1 MSYKIR
7 RLKSH
12 LKVCRSIK
20 AEKSWQL
27 EETVEILK
35 EKVESLNLELR
46 YKSYELEKMKQSRC
60 MEQEVYALITS
71 SLQNIDDAN
80 ELAKNLLACDRLI
93 NKVLAELF
101 DAIYLYNSVEE
112 QQYQQVDKA

>member
-1 MSYKIR
+1 MFYKIR

-60 MEQEVYALITS
+60 IEQEVYTLISS
-71 SLQNIDDAN
+71 SLQNLDDEN

-93 NKVLAELF
+93 NKILAELF
-101 DAIYLYNSVEE
+101 DAIYLYNSVEK
-112 QQYQQVDKA
+112 QQYEQVDKA